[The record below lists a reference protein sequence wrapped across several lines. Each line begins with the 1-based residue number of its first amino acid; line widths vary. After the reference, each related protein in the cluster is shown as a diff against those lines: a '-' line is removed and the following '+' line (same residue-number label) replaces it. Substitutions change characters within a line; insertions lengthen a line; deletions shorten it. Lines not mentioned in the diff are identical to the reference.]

1 MTPCINKASILFN
14 SILKISLMNN
24 FYDLPITL
32 EDFKTRVLNK
42 ACTVRS
48 NKLRAVSEQH

>member
-1 MTPCINKASILFN
+1 
-14 SILKISLMNN
+14 MNN